1 MVLDSKEDNMC
12 RTRVFT
18 AFLIGVLF
26 LFAGAV
32 PAQSQ
37 PVKTNIYG
45 LDGLF
50 LATGGTTIPAG
61 ELVIGG
67 SALIIND
74 DDVDATSTP
83 VTITYGASSDIEIAA
98 AFEVYRSFDNGVDD
112 DSGTGDLHLSAKYA
126 VQGKTAD
133 YPATAVGVR
142 VKLPL
147 ADQPLGTEETDFAL
161 FAASQ
166 LDMKSV
172 TGILNVEYLIAGGD
186 FPNLVNYVVG
196 LQIPYSDTTDFTLE
210 LLDQPSIGDMFA
222 GGATFD
228 MGSSLNF
235 GVAIG
240 FGLEED
246 TSADFAAMGKIDFTF

>member
-1 MVLDSKEDNMC
+1 MC
-12 RTRVFT
+12 RIRAFSASLII
-18 AFLIGVLF
+18 AFL
-26 LFAGAV
+26 LFAGAG
-32 PAQSQ
+32 PAGAQ
-37 PVKTNIYG
+37 PVRTNLYG

-50 LATGGTTIPAG
+50 LATSGTTIPAG

-74 DDVDATSTP
+74 DDGDATSTP
-83 VTITYGASSDIEIAA
+83 VTISYGASSDIEIAA
-98 AFEVYRSFDNGVDD
+98 AFEIYRSIDNGVD

-126 VQGKTAD
+126 IQEKTAD
-133 YPATAVGVR
+133 YPATAIGVR
-142 VKLPL
+142 IKLPL
-147 ADQPLGTEETDFAL
+147 ADDPLGTEETDFAL
-161 FAASQ
+161 FTATQ
-166 LDMKSV
+166 LDMKSI
-172 TGILNVEYLIAGGD
+172 TGILNVEYLLAGGD

-196 LQIPYSDTTDFTLE
+196 LKIPYSDTTNFSLE
-210 LLDQPSIGDMFA
+210 LLDQPAIGDMFA

-228 MGSSLNF
+228 VGSSLNF

>member
-1 MVLDSKEDNMC
+1 MC
-12 RTRVFT
+12 RIRVFT
-18 AFLIGVLF
+18 GFLILALF
-26 LFAGAV
+26 LIPGAG
-32 PAQSQ
+32 PAEAQ
-37 PVKTNIYG
+37 PVKTNLYG

-50 LATGGTTIPAG
+50 LATSGTTIPAG

-67 SALIIND
+67 AALIIND
-74 DDVDATSTP
+74 DDGDATSTP
-83 VTITYGASSDIEIAA
+83 VTITYGASSDIEIGA
-98 AFEVYRSFDNGVDD
+98 AFEVYRSIDNGVDE
-112 DSGTGDLHLSAKYA
+112 SGTGDLHLSAKYA
-126 VQGKTAD
+126 VQDKTAD
-133 YPATAVGVR
+133 YPATAVGIR
-142 VKLPL
+142 IKLPL
-147 ADQPLGTEETDFAL
+147 ADDPLGTEETDFAL

-172 TGILNVEYLIAGGD
+172 TGVLNVEYLLAGGD

-196 LQIPYSDTTDFTLE
+196 LRIPYSDNTDFTLE
-210 LLDQPSIGDMFA
+210 LLDQPAIGDMFA
-222 GGATFD
+222 AGATFD

>member
-1 MVLDSKEDNMC
+1 MC
-12 RTRVFT
+12 RIRAFS
-18 AFLIGVLF
+18 AFLIIAFF

-32 PAQSQ
+32 PAGAQQ
-37 PVKTNIYG
+37 VKTNLYG

-50 LATGGTTIPAG
+50 LATSGTTIPAG

-67 SALIIND
+67 SGIIMND
-74 DDVDATSTP
+74 ILNGDTDVTSLP
-83 VTITYGASSDIEIAA
+83 ATITYGASDAIEIAA
-98 AFEVYRSFDNGVDD
+98 AFEMYKSVKDGVD
-112 DSGTGDLHLSAKYA
+112 DSGTGDLHLLAKYA
-126 VQGKTAD
+126 IQEKTAD
-133 YPATAVGVR
+133 YPATAIGVR

-147 ADQPLGTEETDFAL
+147 ADDPLGTEETDFAL
-161 FAASQ
+161 FTATQ

-172 TGILNVEYLIAGGD
+172 TGILNIEYLLAGGD
-186 FPNLVNYVVG
+186 DPNLVNYVVG
-196 LQIPYSDTTDFTLE
+196 LKIPYSDTTDFSLE
-210 LLDQPSIGDMFA
+210 LLDQPAIGDMFT

-228 MGSSLNF
+228 IGSSLNF